1 VILYHIYR
9 PASGFTIYNL
19 LTVHPQLLETPQ
31 SPLII
36 LFPISL
42 LLTFLLVTIDGGKTE
57 SGLLK
62 KMGLVMLVAVFFNK
76 VVLFYALWF
85 IPLLCTFIVA
95 QRKKNLI
102 LTLIP
107 LFILQ
112 AALLL
117 GWYYYDVSI
126 NQQNALVM
134 GYFYLFASG
143 LLLIWLLRDQLLST
157 LKCYWGK

>member
-1 VILYHIYR
+1 
-9 PASGFTIYNL
+9 
-19 LTVHPQLLETPQ
+19 
-31 SPLII
+31 
-36 LFPISL
+36 
-42 LLTFLLVTIDGGKTE
+42 
-57 SGLLK
+57 
-62 KMGLVMLVAVFFNK
+62 
-76 VVLFYALWF
+76 
-85 IPLLCTFIVA
+85 
-95 QRKKNLI
+95 
-102 LTLIP
+102 LIP

-143 LLLIWLLRDQLLST
+143 LLLIWLLRDKLLST